1 MRIKFL
7 QRIFY
12 YDINKIY
19 DGVDLNLFEEYNFVH
34 ISIIY
39 IIWRR
44 NPKFSTIITK
54 NGEMKFKKS
63 FKELCKN

>member
-12 YDINKIY
+12 YDINKID

-39 IIWRR
+39 II
-44 NPKFSTIITK
+44 
-54 NGEMKFKKS
+54 
-63 FKELCKN
+63 

>member
-19 DGVDLNLFEEYNFVH
+19 DGVDLNLFEENNFVH

-39 IIWRR
+39 II
-44 NPKFSTIITK
+44 
-54 NGEMKFKKS
+54 
-63 FKELCKN
+63 